1 VDSTAVPDSQ
11 YYQLAKH
18 CKSSTLLEHARCKQ
32 SNQIKIQIMK
42 SENRKAEFF
51 VKTKNRKKTIAAD
64 HCRILVDLS
73 GLFYNIMP

>member
-1 VDSTAVPDSQ
+1 
-11 YYQLAKH
+11 
-18 CKSSTLLEHARCKQ
+18 
-32 SNQIKIQIMK
+32 MK